1 MSHEELPHIIVV
13 GGGAGGLELVTR
25 LGRKLGKRNKA
36 RITLVDCD
44 TTHIWKPL
52 LHEVAAGTFDSYENQ
67 IEFMAQGA
75 KKHFRFR
82 LGRLEGIDREKR
94 IIHVAPTFNEEGEQV
109 IPPRTFQYDLLVIAV
124 GSISNDFGIEGV
136 KEHCMMLDSTSQA
149 ERFQKRLL
157 QRFLK
162 VHTQGHPPE
171 PGQLDIAI
179 CGAGAT
185 GVELAAQLHKVRNL
199 LKTYGLDQIN
209 PDDIHITI
217 VEGADR
223 ILPGLP
229 PRLSQAAHQQ
239 LQKLGIRIL
248 TGERVVRAT
257 AEAIHTESGK
267 VLPAGIKVWAAGIK
281 APDFLSQLDG
291 LESNRIHQLVVEPTL
306 QTTRDERI
314 FALGDCAQCP
324 WPGQERPVP
333 PRAQAAH
340 QQASLLY
347 RNLIRKLRGQPLLP
361 FRYRDYGSL
370 VSLGKYSTVGNLMSN
385 LTGSVMI
392 EGYFARLMYL
402 SLYKM
407 HQVALFGFFP
417 TLLISMSHFF
427 KATINPEMKLH

>member
-1 MSHEELPHIIVV
+1 MNPSSQPHIIVV
-13 GGGAGGLELVTR
+13 GGGASGLELVTR
-25 LGRKLGKRNKA
+25 LGRKLGRRNKA

-67 IEFMAQGA
+67 IEFMAQAA

-82 LGRLEGIDREKR
+82 LGRLEGIDREQR
-94 IIHVAPTFNEEGEQV
+94 LIHVAPTFNEEGEQV

-124 GSISNDFGIEGV
+124 GSVSNDFGIEGV
-136 KEHCMMLDSTSQA
+136 KEHCMMLDSTRQA

-199 LKTYGLDQIN
+199 LKTYGLDQID

-217 VEGADR
+217 IEGADR

-248 TGERVVRAT
+248 TGERVVKAT
-257 AEAIHTESGK
+257 RDAIHTESGLT
-267 VLPAGIKVWAAGIK
+267 LPAGIKVWAAGIK
-281 APDFLSQLDG
+281 APDFLSRLDG
-291 LESNRIHQLVVEPTL
+291 LETNRIHQLVVEPTL

-314 FALGDCAQCP
+314 FAMGDCAQCP
-324 WPGQERPVP
+324 WPGHDRPVP

-347 RNLIRKLRGQPLLP
+347 KNLLRKLRGQPLLP

-407 HQVALFGFFP
+407 HQVALFGLFP
-417 TLLISMSHFF
+417 TLLISMGHFF